1 MVEESQ
7 NGGRVSSDA
16 CLVGSRKE
24 RKYPATRNTKRKA
37 TSVKRNGQT
46 IVARWIKLSSPSR
59 HVEDV
64 ALQMPAGVL
73 ISATAAVDF
82 GV

>member
-16 CLVGSRKE
+16 CLVGDRKE
-24 RKYPATRNTKRKA
+24 RKYAAVRNAKKRATTL
-37 TSVKRNGQT
+37 
-46 IVARWIKLSSPSR
+46 VARWIKLSSSSR

-64 ALQMPAGVL
+64 ALHLARKRGDPRKGQ
-73 ISATAAVDF
+73 
-82 GV
+82 